1 MNFIFQELDNITSQI
16 LCPVIH
22 AATSSQNMFSTG
34 APVRLALLYKSLDV
48 LYLLGL
54 RIGEEMSRTH
64 LTDLVVGF
72 FTSFSKVFEDV
83 SLNPAREVRTQKIK
97 LSAEL
102 AEVLSRRLAY
112 SVYIAFCLLL
122 GRTHLEDTVPNIGLI
137 KKLCLEH
144 QAGLSAPAVR
154 PYTYREIQRTLPY
167 YNTET
172 CFSGSGNMIVVNSVE
187 EEAGNTSELSK
198 LIHSPPGVTVRHLR
212 GNWLAYWEH
221 ELGRSDKDGFNLKQ
235 IRLQTWTGHQSSVKS
250 LAVLDN
256 ENSFLSGGKDRTV
269 RLWSLRNTGEGEF
282 TGSAQ
287 WVYNGHRKPVFS
299 VGYLAQR
306 GLAVSCDG
314 AIHIWDPYVGGLI
327 SEYDGLR
334 GNPYCVMTPQ
344 SFSHAIVAASTEGNL
359 GVIDPRCRVVVDLK
373 VSYGLVGLIRSI
385 CGSEDG
391 NQVAVGHS
399 SGYISL
405 IDLRTGR
412 IRSGMK
418 AHDGEVLT
426 LSSGET
432 YFVSTSLDQTASV
445 YQWEDSKLWTH
456 LRTPPEPLHCVC
468 TYQDQI
474 ITGSTNHK
482 VSVHSIFRDKE
493 SNTVV
498 SKLRSD
504 IMRGNLIQMAILPQN
519 RLLLLGTDI
528 GNIHLVC

>member
-1 MNFIFQELDNITSQI
+1 MTSQI

-34 APVRLALLYKSLDV
+34 SAIRSALLYKALDV
-48 LYLLGL
+48 IYLLGL

-64 LTDLVVGF
+64 LTDLVIGVF
-72 FTSFSKVFEDV
+72 SAFSKVFENDEV
-83 SLNPAREVRTQKIK
+83 SNKETQKIR

-102 AEVLSRRLAY
+102 AEVLTKKLAY
-112 SVYIAFCLLL
+112 SVYIAFFHLL
-122 GRTHLEDTVPNIGLI
+122 GGRHLDDTVPNIGLI

-144 QAGLSAPAVR
+144 QALLTSPAIR
-154 PYTYREIQRTLPY
+154 PCTYREIQRTLPL
-167 YNTET
+167 YNAVET
-172 CFSGSGNMIVVNSVE
+172 SFSGSGNMIVVNSSE
-187 EEAGNTSELSK
+187 EDAENSSELSM
-198 LIHSPPGVTVRHLR
+198 LIHSPPGNTSRHLR

-221 ELGRSDKDGFNLKQ
+221 EIGRSDKDGFNVKQ
-235 IRLQTWTGHQSSVKS
+235 IRLQSWTGHQGSVKA

-269 RLWSLRNTGEGEF
+269 RLWSLRNSGEGDYV
-282 TGSAQ
+282 GSAQ

-314 AIHIWDPYVGGLI
+314 AIHIWDPYVGGILH
-327 SEYDGLR
+327 EYEGLR
-334 GNPYCVMTPQ
+334 GGPFCVMSPQ
-344 SFSHAIVAASTEGNL
+344 TYSHSIIAASTEGNL
-359 GVIDPRCRVVVDLK
+359 GLIDTRCRGVVDLK
-373 VSYGLVGLIRSI
+373 VSHGFVGLIRSL
-385 CGSEDG
+385 CGSEDV
-391 NQVAVGHS
+391 NHVAVGHS

-405 IDLRTGR
+405 MD
-412 IRSGMK
+412 IRSGK
-418 AHDGEVLT
+418 IRSAVKVHDGEVLT
-426 LSSGET
+426 LTTGGT

-445 YQWEDSKLWTH
+445 FQWEDAKLWTH
-456 LRTPPEPLHCVC
+456 LRTPPEPLHCVV

-474 ITGSTNHK
+474 ISASTNHK

-504 IMRGNLIQMAILPQN
+504 IIRGNLMQMEILPQN
-519 RLLLLGTDI
+519 RLLLLGTDM
-528 GNIHLVC
+528 GTIHLIC